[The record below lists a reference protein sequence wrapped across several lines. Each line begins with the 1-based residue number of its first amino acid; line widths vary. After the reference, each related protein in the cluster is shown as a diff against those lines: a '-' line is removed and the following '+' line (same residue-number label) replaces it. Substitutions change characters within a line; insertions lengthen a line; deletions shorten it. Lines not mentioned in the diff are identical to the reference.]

1 MSPAGAYL
9 LPLSCPLPS
18 DLLPRP
24 KSSRPRPPIRDGD
37 ASQGR
42 GRHPLGWGGP
52 WRSGVPCRLR
62 WAAAGARP
70 GGRGSDL
77 KPEAFDVPDSVPDS
91 IGFPQVVRREL
102 VSPALRPR
110 EEEEE
115 EGDGWLGAVGAGL
128 ERFPKRWV
136 IVILCFSAFL
146 LCNMDRVS
154 VVPLLL
160 AFFSI
165 AGGIWAD
172 IVGGK
177 LVLGFGVVWWSIA
190 TVLTPIAAKAGL
202 PFLLVVRAFMG
213 IGEKLES
220 PAQKRGDASSP
231 RAGRGDASS
240 PHAGTRRRLLLRRNE
255 VMPHLPVR
263 DKATLPLPTR
273 NEATPRHPAR
283 RRRRLFSPRGVA
295 SFSRGIRYA
304 LCVPLG
310 IGYRTGIEINS
321 VCRYRPSASIQIM
334 QSIGFLGPAFFLT
347 QLSHVH
353 SPAMAVL
360 CMACSQGVLL
370 GLSNTA
376 GVLAGVFGTAATGY
390 ILQHGLESQ
399 VLGTMCLKFQW
410 HSTLPELWS
419 GTSFRQG
426 RRLLIELYVAGQ
438 TAAVAEVEEDDD
450 PPEVSL
456 CSDGRR
462 AVEDEDEATDH
473 GDLLKS
479 SASGSSDANLGIR
492 ETSELGPSAATA
504 GSASTSAAGGLR
516 TSRVA

>member
-115 EGDGWLGAVGAGL
+115 EEEEGDGWLGAVGAGL

-160 AFFSI
+160 AFFS
-165 AGGIWAD
+165 
-172 IVGGK
+172 VGYM
-177 LVLGFGVVWWSIA
+177 LS
-190 TVLTPIAAKAGL
+190 TV
-202 PFLLVVRAFMG
+202 
-213 IGEKLES
+213 
-220 PAQKRGDASSP
+220 
-231 RAGRGDASS
+231 
-240 PHAGTRRRLLLRRNE
+240 
-255 VMPHLPVR
+255 
-263 DKATLPLPTR
+263 
-273 NEATPRHPAR
+273 
-283 RRRRLFSPRGVA
+283 
-295 SFSRGIRYA
+295 
-304 LCVPLG
+304 
-310 IGYRTGIEINS
+310 
-321 VCRYRPSASIQIM
+321 
-334 QSIGFLGPAFFLT
+334 
-347 QLSHVH
+347 
-353 SPAMAVL
+353 
-360 CMACSQGVLL
+360 
-370 GLSNTA
+370 
-376 GVLAGVFGTAATGY
+376 
-390 ILQHGLESQ
+390 
-399 VLGTMCLKFQW
+399 
-410 HSTLPELWS
+410 
-419 GTSFRQG
+419 
-426 RRLLIELYVAGQ
+426 
-438 TAAVAEVEEDDD
+438 
-450 PPEVSL
+450 
-456 CSDGRR
+456 
-462 AVEDEDEATDH
+462 
-473 GDLLKS
+473 
-479 SASGSSDANLGIR
+479 
-492 ETSELGPSAATA
+492 
-504 GSASTSAAGGLR
+504 
-516 TSRVA
+516 